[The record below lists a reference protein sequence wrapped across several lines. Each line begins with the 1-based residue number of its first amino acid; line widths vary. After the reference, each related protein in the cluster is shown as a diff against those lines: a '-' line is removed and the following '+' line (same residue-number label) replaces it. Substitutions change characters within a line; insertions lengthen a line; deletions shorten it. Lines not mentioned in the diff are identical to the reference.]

1 MSTLAMLAAHSPPR
15 ADPDSPLALYR
26 KSEERYD
33 DEELDFEVISV
44 NSSRSRASEKAS
56 EASYDVREERPMTPM
71 ERIEEI
77 SPNSTRRIYS
87 PCEDP
92 DVAVELERPMGPQ
105 RQLVWRDDEAPEP
118 AAPAASRRVTMSP
131 VPAPTSATRTERSP
145 RRGSSLAA
153 LLDEPEAPKPLAVAD
168 LRSLGS

>member
-56 EASYDVREERPMTPM
+56 EASYDVHHERPMTPM

-118 AAPAASRRVTMSP
+118 APPAAS
-131 VPAPTSATRTERSP
+131 
-145 RRGSSLAA
+145 LAKSRCTQVLFGGHQKTKA
-153 LLDEPEAPKPLAVAD
+153 
-168 LRSLGS
+168 S

>member
-1 MSTLAMLAAHSPPR
+1 
-15 ADPDSPLALYR
+15 
-26 KSEERYD
+26 
-33 DEELDFEVISV
+33 
-44 NSSRSRASEKAS
+44 
-56 EASYDVREERPMTPM
+56 M

-118 AAPAASRRVTMSP
+118 APPAAS
-131 VPAPTSATRTERSP
+131 
-145 RRGSSLAA
+145 LAKSRCTQVLFGGHQKTKA
-153 LLDEPEAPKPLAVAD
+153 
-168 LRSLGS
+168 S